1 VADAYAA
8 AGFPVGRQVIL
19 QAAGLALLS
28 ALSPTALLVAA
39 VYLGSARPTLTSL
52 FYLAGAVVMSL
63 VMGVVVLVA
72 LRSADLNHPDQH
84 APRYGLRLGLGIVL
98 LAAGIAVAARKPRQ
112 PGPGQ
117 ARQGIV
123 SRMVANPAPLSAF
136 AVGLLVFAPGVTF
149 IAALQVIATAP
160 ADVKLTTLA
169 VILVV
174 VINVLLVWLPI
185 TLHLVAPQVTEHRL
199 TAFNSWLRAHGSM
212 VLVGV
217 LIAVGA
223 IMIFDGSYG
232 LVTG

>member
-1 VADAYAA
+1 
-8 AGFPVGRQVIL
+8 VIV

-52 FYLAGAVVMSL
+52 FYLAGAVLMSV
-63 VMGVVVLVA
+63 VMGVVVLLA

-84 APRYGLRLGLGIVL
+84 TPRYGLRLGLGLVL
-98 LAAGIAVAARKPRQ
+98 LAAGAMVAARKSRQ
-112 PGPGQ
+112 PDPGK

-123 SRMVANPAPLSAF
+123 SRMVADPAPLSAF

-149 IAALQVIATAP
+149 IAALQVIATAS
-160 ADVKLTTLA
+160 ADFELTSLA
-169 VILVV
+169 VLVVV

-185 TLHLVAPQVTEHRL
+185 TLHLVAPKVTERRL
-199 TAFNSWLRAHGSM
+199 TDFNGWLRAHGSA

-217 LIAVGA
+217 FVAVGG
-223 IMIFDGSYG
+223 IMVFDGIYG